1 MQSRMSTNVILL
13 FILEALNRVVGED
26 NSQTTSLQALSSPS
40 HTGTAASE
48 DENFDAPYTVYKGD
62 FFHGGS
68 EQLDAAEERFWTT
81 LIAKYLRPVDPQ
93 EAEAHQQKLNRQMR
107 RLRNDC
113 TFAFMFL
120 NGLWLAIMAALQEVK
135 EELVIV
141 VEDGDKR
148 YVLQP
153 MGLFFIGIFC
163 ILLLLQILAMFRH
176 R

>member
-1 MQSRMSTNVILL
+1 MSTNVILL
-13 FILEALNRVVGED
+13 FILEALNRVVGEED
-26 NSQTTSLQALSSPS
+26 SSQIASEQALSSTS
-40 HTGTAASE
+40 QTGTAASQS
-48 DENFDAPYTVYKGD
+48 DNFDNPPYTVYQGD
-62 FFHGGS
+62 LFSGEF
-68 EQLDAAEERFWTT
+68 ERLDATEERFWTT

-93 EAEAHQQKLNRQMR
+93 DSEAHQQRLNRQMR
-107 RLRNDC
+107 RLRNDA

-141 VEDGDKR
+141 VQDGDKR

-153 MGLFFIGIFC
+153 MGLFFIGVFC
-163 ILLLLQILAMFRH
+163 VLLLLQILAMFRH